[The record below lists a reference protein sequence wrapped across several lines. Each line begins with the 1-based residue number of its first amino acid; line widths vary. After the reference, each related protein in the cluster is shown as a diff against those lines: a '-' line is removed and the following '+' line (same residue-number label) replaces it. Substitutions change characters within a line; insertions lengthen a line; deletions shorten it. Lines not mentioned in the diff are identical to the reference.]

1 MCIIVRKISEQ
12 FFKNFTTGGGV
23 IKYIVLMVVAGFV
36 IGFLVKDKFG
46 SFVAMFAI
54 AIFWGISHKLVWG
67 FAALG
72 EMMLGYVLS
81 GLLNSSSNSN
91 K

>member
-1 MCIIVRKISEQ
+1 M
-12 FFKNFTTGGGV
+12 GGWML
-23 IKYIVLMVVAGFV
+23 KYIILMVIAGFL
-36 IGFLVKDKFG
+36 IGSLIKDRSG
-46 SFVAMFAI
+46 SIVAMFAV
-54 AIFWGISHKLVWG
+54 AIIWGISHKPVWG

-81 GLLNSSSNSN
+81 ILLNSSNNGN